1 MQLVSIKS
9 LFRNLSE
16 YEGKEVTIGGW
27 LRSKRD
33 SKTFGFLV
41 VNDGT
46 FFEPLQVVY
55 SDALVNFADI
65 SKLNVGSALVVTGVV
80 TPTPQAKQPFEI
92 QADRDRGRGGLHS
105 GLPAAEEAPYAGVS
119 PHDDASASKNE
130 YVPGGFPCAFYDRLC
145 HSQVFP
151 RAETLY
157 MYTLL

>member
-41 VNDGT
+41 VNVGT
-46 FFEPLQVVY
+46 FFEPLLVVY

-65 SKLNVGSALVVTGVV
+65 S
-80 TPTPQAKQPFEI
+80 
-92 QADRDRGRGGLHS
+92 
-105 GLPAAEEAPYAGVS
+105 
-119 PHDDASASKNE
+119 
-130 YVPGGFPCAFYDRLC
+130 
-145 HSQVFP
+145 
-151 RAETLY
+151 
-157 MYTLL
+157 